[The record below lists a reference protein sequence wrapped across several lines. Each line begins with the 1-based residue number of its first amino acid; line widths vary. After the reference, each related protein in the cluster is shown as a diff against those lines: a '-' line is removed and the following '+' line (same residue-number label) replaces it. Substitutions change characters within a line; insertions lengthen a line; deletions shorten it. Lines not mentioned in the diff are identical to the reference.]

1 MLNISLS
8 SIIINIILIGAGF
21 VVSSKI
27 RSTSFAYII
36 GIIIGV
42 ASLFASILFK
52 LK

>member
-1 MLNISLS
+1 MLSIS
-8 SIIINIILIGAGF
+8 SIIMNIVLIGVGF
-21 VVSSKI
+21 VLSSKI

-42 ASLFASILFK
+42 ASLFMSILFK